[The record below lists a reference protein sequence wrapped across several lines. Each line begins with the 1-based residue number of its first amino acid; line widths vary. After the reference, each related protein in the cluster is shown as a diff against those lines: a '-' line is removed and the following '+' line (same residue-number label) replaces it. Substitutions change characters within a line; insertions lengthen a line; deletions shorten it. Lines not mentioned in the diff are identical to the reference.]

1 MKKRIVTFIIFIFA
15 LLLNSNVHASVNE
28 MSDNLLP
35 RYKVYMFKDTEDEN
49 KVWNVNFD
57 DISEGNVKLL
67 GARVYNESDKRP
79 VDIKY
84 QISSDGNS
92 VDIIPLNA
100 YEEGKLYKISVNT
113 FVEIGEEEKYE
124 LVLLLPFKVKKKIK
138 MVPFTGTV
146 EHIFVHP
153 LIAYSELAFDGE
165 YNENDMD
172 DWFITVSEFNRML
185 KQLYENKFIL
195 VDINSVYEEYE
206 QHGKK
211 LMRRSELLVPEGKK
225 PLILSIDDLNYYNYM
240 RKHGVVHKLILD
252 EHGEIATFSINPE
265 GKEVISKE
273 NECVPILNE
282 FVENYPDFSLNG
294 AKGTIGLTGYEGILG
309 YRTNFDNTNYK
320 TERQAV
326 GKVIDKLKEDG
337 WNFASHSYGHIDFSE
352 VSYVRVVNDTDK
364 WKKEVESLIGETQVF
379 IYPYG
384 SSVNPTSDKFKYLQ
398 EVGLKIICPVGASST
413 EWILKTTNAVI
424 TDRRHVDGISLRW
437 QRESF
442 LDLYD
447 AEKII
452 DRIVRPKR

>member
-1 MKKRIVTFIIFIFA
+1 MKKRIAIFIIFIFV
-15 LLLNSNVHASVNE
+15 LLLNCNVYASANK
-28 MSDNLLP
+28 MSGNLL
-35 RYKVYMFKDTEDEN
+35 RKYKVYLLKETEDEN
-49 KVWNVNFD
+49 KVWNVPFE

-67 GARVYNESDKRP
+67 GVRVYNESDKRA
-79 VDIKY
+79 VDIEY
-84 QISSDGNS
+84 QLNSDGKS

-100 YEEGKLYKISVNT
+100 YEEGKTYKILVKT

-124 LVLLLPFKVKKKIK
+124 LILIFPFKIKKKIEK
-138 MVPFTGTV
+138 ISYTGAV
-146 EHIFVHP
+146 EHIFIHP
-153 LIAYSELAFDGE
+153 LIAYPELAFDGE
-165 YNENDMD
+165 YSENDMD

-185 KQLYENKFIL
+185 DQLYENNFIL

-206 QHGKK
+206 HDGKK

-240 RKHGVVHKLILD
+240 KKDGVVHKLILD
-252 EHGEIATFSINPE
+252 EDGEIATFSINTK
-265 GKEVISKE
+265 GKEVISRE

-282 FVENYPDFSLNG
+282 FVKKHPDFSLNG
-294 AKGTIGLTGYEGILG
+294 AKGTIALTGFDGILG
-309 YRTNFDNTNYK
+309 YRTTFDSENHK
-320 TERQAV
+320 IERQAV
-326 GKVIDKLKEDG
+326 KKIIDKLKEDG
-337 WNFASHSYGHIDFSE
+337 WNFASHSYGHIDFPE
-352 VSYVRVVNDTDK
+352 VSYTRVVNDTDK

-398 EVGLKIICPVGASST
+398 KTGSKIICPVGASST
-413 EWILKTTNAVI
+413 EWILNITNAVI

-452 DRIVRPKR
+452 DRKVRPKR